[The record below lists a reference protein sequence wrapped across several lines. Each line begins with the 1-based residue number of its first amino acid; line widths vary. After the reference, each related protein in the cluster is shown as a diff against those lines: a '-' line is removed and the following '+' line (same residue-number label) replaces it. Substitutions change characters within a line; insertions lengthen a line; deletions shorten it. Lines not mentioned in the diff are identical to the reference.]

1 VANQTQ
7 VPYPTK
13 EDWGKIHAKAW
24 KDPQFRQLLETN
36 PTEAVKKYG
45 NEVGKAFD
53 KIVAVDP
60 PPNPGDVPEELWP
73 LLHQAP
79 PACC

>member
-1 VANQTQ
+1 VAY
-7 VPYPTK
+7 VTK

-24 KDPQFRQLLETN
+24 KDPNFRQLLETD
-36 PTEAVKKYG
+36 PTQAIKNYG
-45 NEVGKAFD
+45 VEVGQTFD
-53 KIVAVDP
+53 QIVIVDP
-60 PPNPGDVPEELWP
+60 PPDLTKIPEELWP